1 MSRMQVTHVQ
11 VQRTARVYQL
21 LPVQGPPKQI
31 WLVLHGYGQLAE
43 GFLASF
49 DLPVFSEDV
58 VVAPEALSRFYTRGG
73 SGPVGATWMT
83 KEDRTA
89 DIADYLL
96 YLGNLCHQLQATYP
110 ETPIYLLGFS
120 QGAATAGRLAA
131 ALPGVFTRLFLWAG
145 VFPPD
150 LSMDDFSHWPP
161 TLLIRGDEDPMLSEE
176 QVRSDLQVLKE
187 KGLPVSRLSFSGGH
201 AFEEKVLTQLRKQC
215 G

>member
-1 MSRMQVTHVQ
+1 MSRMQVEHVQ

-49 DLPVFSEDV
+49 ELPVFSEDV

-96 YLGNLCHQLQATYP
+96 YLRNLCHLLQATYP

-161 TLLIRGDEDPMLSEE
+161 TLLIRGDEDPILSEE

-201 AFEEKVLTQLRKQC
+201 ALEEKVLTQLRKQC